1 MRIPLDRLADTPTDF
16 SFEADETW
24 WRTHMCPGPELPA
37 ELEQPLRI
45 ALRAHTMGEDLY
57 LEGLLDGELPLEC
70 GRCLARYGHPLHE
83 PFRVV
88 LEPSGA
94 RVPADPEGARAL
106 ARDGMCLGEDVETG
120 WYRGHEIELASFFH
134 EVVATTLPVQPLC
147 REECAGLCPRCG
159 GDRNLVACECREFEK
174 PSPFAVLEKLR
185 LGRNEG
191 EA

>member
-1 MRIPLDRLADTPTDF
+1 MRILLDRLADTPTDL
-16 SFEADETW
+16 SFEADGAW
-24 WRTHMCPGPELPA
+24 WRAYMSPGPELPA

-57 LEGLLDGELPLEC
+57 LEGTLVGELPLEC
-70 GRCLARYGHPLHE
+70 GRCLARYRHALHE

-88 LEPSGA
+88 LEPSGT

-106 ARDGMCLGEDVETG
+106 VRDGMCLGEDVETG
-120 WYRGHEIELASFFH
+120 WYRGSEIELAPFFH

-147 REECAGLCPRCG
+147 REDCAGLCPRCG
-159 GDRNLVACECREFEK
+159 GDRNLAACDCSEFEK

-185 LGRNEG
+185 AGRTEG